1 MGKHVQKSDRCH
13 AALRK
18 FALGSSHGSSFTSPG
33 WMELSSRCPVQAFC
47 AFGAGRGTEL
57 GSACRDERRLWCTA
71 TACQTPPVPC
81 PLPRLAAVF
90 WGGWRLQAMLQL
102 AERWGERAI
111 PCRAMP
117 CRAMGRSFPAGWLS
131 RPTPVGSCSPG
142 QPRAG
147 QPHPGTAAAAAKR
160 RYGSGGKAQ
169 ALFFGA
175 SPSVSS
181 PWGGVCHFKRG
192 QK

>member
-90 WGGWRLQAMLQL
+90 WGGWHLQPMLQL
-102 AERWGERAI
+102 AERWGERCHTVPCHAVPCNEQEFPCWLAFPTRPGRLLFPGPA
-111 PCRAMP
+111 PCRAAASWHSRRSSKVP
-117 CRAMGRSFPAGWLS
+117 LRQWRKSTSFVLWGFPLRVFPLGRRLS
-131 RPTPVGSCSPG
+131 
-142 QPRAG
+142 
-147 QPHPGTAAAAAKR
+147 
-160 RYGSGGKAQ
+160 
-169 ALFFGA
+169 L
-175 SPSVSS
+175 
-181 PWGGVCHFKRG
+181 
-192 QK
+192 